1 MKPQK
6 EMYAHL
12 FERFHLKP
20 EECFFVDDLQNN
32 IDGARAVGMD
42 GYCLADGDLK
52 KLFEHL
58 KTLRYRIEKAPYLSA
73 WSCFLRIFGFS
84 KRVEG

>member
-1 MKPQK
+1 
-6 EMYAHL
+6 MYAHL
-12 FERFHLKP
+12 VELFNLKP

-58 KTLRYRIEKAPYLSA
+58 KTLR
-73 WSCFLRIFGFS
+73 
-84 KRVEG
+84 

>member
-20 EECFFVDDLQNN
+20 EECFLVDDLQNN

-58 KTLRYRIEKAPYLSA
+58 KTLR
-73 WSCFLRIFGFS
+73 
-84 KRVEG
+84 